1 MYPAVWRGTQLKS
14 ILEHCGELK
23 TACPSVH
30 SGWFL
35 LQEEEVSMYSPA
47 MGTVNEAPGRLS
59 SIKRAAGLWCRN
71 MRYVLFPRCCAGCG
85 MSDSILCGSCSAL
98 LHRRLS
104 RPLHD
109 YFTDPDMAC
118 TVYSCSAY
126 NRYIRQAI
134 LSWKDHG
141 DEELDK
147 PFSYAMEEL
156 VNGLYPKVLSLL
168 PSGQAAV
175 GADGSMRDEC
185 IYVMP
190 APSGRG
196 SFYRRGRLQVLPL
209 CYAAARALNAH
220 GADACVVPFLHMHGR
235 LQKSV
240 SHNDRRSRMGRLS
253 GRVSV
258 AHPHRVAGHPVILI
272 DDIMTTGSTLRSCER
287 VLREAGARV
296 YAALT
301 LSMVPGDADGLQ
313 LPRPALA
320 ACNPQ
325 WTA

>member
-1 MYPAVWRGTQLKS
+1 MYPVVWRGTQLKS

-30 SGWFL
+30 SGWFP

-85 MSDSILCGSCSAL
+85 MPDSILCGSCSAL

-126 NRYIRQAI
+126 NGCIRQAI

-147 PFSYAMEEL
+147 PFSCAMEEL
-156 VNGLYPKVLSLL
+156 VKACIQRYCPCCHPGRLL
-168 PSGQAAV
+168 PG
-175 GADGSMRDEC
+175 
-185 IYVMP
+185 
-190 APSGRG
+190 
-196 SFYRRGRLQVLPL
+196 
-209 CYAAARALNAH
+209 
-220 GADACVVPFLHMHGR
+220 
-235 LQKSV
+235 
-240 SHNDRRSRMGRLS
+240 
-253 GRVSV
+253 
-258 AHPHRVAGHPVILI
+258 
-272 DDIMTTGSTLRSCER
+272 
-287 VLREAGARV
+287 
-296 YAALT
+296 
-301 LSMVPGDADGLQ
+301 
-313 LPRPALA
+313 RPAV
-320 ACNPQ
+320 
-325 WTA
+325 